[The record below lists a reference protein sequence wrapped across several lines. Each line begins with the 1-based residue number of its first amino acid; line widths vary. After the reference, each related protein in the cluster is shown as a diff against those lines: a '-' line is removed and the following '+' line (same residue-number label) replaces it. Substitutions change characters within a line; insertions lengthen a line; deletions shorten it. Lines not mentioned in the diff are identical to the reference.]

1 MASLE
6 MRVRA
11 ELGRCLEDQTGI
23 IELDRQTIKRMLN
36 LRMPWIEHDDSGHC
50 HQTGVTE

>member
-11 ELGRCLEDQTGI
+11 ELRRYLEDQTGI
-23 IELDRQTIKRMLN
+23 IEFDRQTIKRMSN
-36 LRMPWIEHDDSGHC
+36 PRMSWIEHEDSGYC